1 MKMKYFSLSVFSVCV
16 VAFVFAC
23 ANGSGGGKPSNNQ
36 GGDKPSVETDIK
48 GVWSSDEYQNKNGT
62 GKALVAFDE
71 TLAYHAHIK
80 NGKLDTKGEKY
91 PYEFKNGMLSIPAV
105 ANEMTFSV
113 TKDEIILTLKRN
125 NKVYKMHK
133 VTTPTLD
140 ELKAICN

>member
-1 MKMKYFSLSVFSVCV
+1 
-16 VAFVFAC
+16 
-23 ANGSGGGKPSNNQ
+23 
-36 GGDKPSVETDIK
+36 
-48 GVWSSDEYQNKNGT
+48 
-62 GKALVAFDE
+62 KALFAFDE

-105 ANEMTFSV
+105 ANAMTFSV
-113 TKDEIILTLKRN
+113 TKDEIILTLKGN

-140 ELKAICN
+140 ELKAICK